1 MGVPCEISAY
11 PFCRPVRTIVKE
23 SEGSSMSLKSL
34 IVLCGGLLAV
44 SAPIW
49 AHHSFAAEFDRDKPL
64 LLTGTVT
71 KVEWSNPHIWFYID
85 VKDEQGKNTN
95 WGFSGAPPGMLTRR
109 GVTKDSLKIGDVIK
123 VDGFRAKDGSNN
135 GSAGKVT
142 FADGRQVFTDSQEDV
157 TPESK
162 K

>member
-1 MGVPCEISAY
+1 MW
-11 PFCRPVRTIVKE
+11 
-23 SEGSSMSLKSL
+23 LKSL
-34 IVLCGGLLAV
+34 IVLCGGLFAV

-71 KVEWSNPHIWFYID
+71 KVEWSNPHIWFYMD

-123 VDGFRAKDGSNN
+123 VEGFRAKDGSNN
-135 GSAGKVT
+135 GSGGKVT
-142 FADGRQVFTDSQEDV
+142 FGDGRQVFTASQEDV
-157 TPESK
+157 TPELK